1 MFLQEKGNWSGI
13 LEADQIVNRS
23 QMKKEELFI
32 GCHEKRSREDQM
44 KLAEASKQTRR
55 HTTSHNGLI

>member
-1 MFLQEKGNWSGI
+1 
-13 LEADQIVNRS
+13 
-23 QMKKEELFI
+23 MKKEELFI

-44 KLAEASKQTRR
+44 KLAEASKQTGR